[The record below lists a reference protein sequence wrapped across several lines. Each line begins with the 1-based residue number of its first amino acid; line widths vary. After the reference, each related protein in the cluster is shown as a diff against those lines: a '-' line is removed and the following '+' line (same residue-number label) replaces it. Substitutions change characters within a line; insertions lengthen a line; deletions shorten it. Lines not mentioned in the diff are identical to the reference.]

1 MILKHM
7 KSIFAVKDLRKK
19 IIFTL
24 ATVLVFKFLSVIPV
38 PGVNTDGLAAIIKQQ
53 QGLAFFSALM
63 GG

>member
-1 MILKHM
+1 M

-38 PGVNTDGLAAIIKQQ
+38 PGVNTDGLAAIIEQQ
-53 QGLAFFSALM
+53 Q
-63 GG
+63 